1 MNFLRYPYSKK
12 LLWLAPMVF
21 VFLSACTTISSYD
34 QYAYAAAVGLKVDT
48 LNLVGMATE
57 SYASHAQEIADLT
70 VRLNKAYE
78 YDRGRPLNQKSVQ
91 LWEYL
96 LFTKPDDPDSG
107 VYQRFVQLWKAQ
119 GRLSPVAVDL
129 KKKTISRDFDRIIGL
144 ESGKIKPGELN

>member
-1 MNFLRYPYSKK
+1 MNLMKNPWQKTVS
-12 LLWLAPMVF
+12 WLAPIVF
-21 VFLSACTTISSYD
+21 TFLSACTTISTYD
-34 QYAYAAAVGLKVDT
+34 QYAYANAVGLKVDT
-48 LNLVGMATE
+48 LDLVSTATE
-57 SYASHAQEIADLT
+57 SYDSRAKEISDLT

-107 VYQRFVQLWKAQ
+107 VYQRFIQLWKTQ
-119 GRLSPVAVDL
+119 GRLSAVAVDL
-129 KKKTISRDFDRIIGL
+129 KKKTIARDFDRIIGL

>member
-1 MNFLRYPYSKK
+1 MNLMSNPCQKSLSWF
-12 LLWLAPMVF
+12 APFVF
-21 VFLSACTTISSYD
+21 AFLSACTTISSYD

-48 LNLVGMATE
+48 LNLVSMATE
-57 SYASHAQEIADLT
+57 SYASHAKEISDLT

-107 VYQRFVQLWKAQ
+107 VFQRFVQLCKTQ
-119 GRLSPVAVDL
+119 GRLSSGAVNL
-129 KKKTISRDFDRIIGL
+129 KKNTISRDFDRIIGL

>member
-1 MNFLRYPYSKK
+1 MNLMKNSWY
-12 LLWLAPMVF
+12 WLSPIVF
-21 VFLSACTTISSYD
+21 TFLSACTTISGYD

-57 SYASHAQEIADLT
+57 SYASHAKEVSDLT

-96 LFTKPDDPDSG
+96 LFTKPDDADSG
-107 VYQRFVQLWKAQ
+107 VYQRFVQLWRTQ
-119 GRLSPVAVDL
+119 GRLSGVAVDL

-144 ESGKIKPGELN
+144 ESGKIKPG

>member
-1 MNFLRYPYSKK
+1 MNLLRYPYSKK

-21 VFLSACTTISSYD
+21 IFLSACTTISSYD

-57 SYASHAQEIADLT
+57 NYASHAQEISDLT
-70 VRLNKAYE
+70 LRLNKAYE

-96 LFTKPDDPDSG
+96 LIAKPDDPDSG
-107 VYQRFVQLWKAQ
+107 VYQRFVQLWKTQ
-119 GRLSPVAVDL
+119 GRLSAGAVDL
-129 KKKTISRDFDRIIGL
+129 KKKTLSRDFDRIIGL

>member
-1 MNFLRYPYSKK
+1 MNLLRYPYSKK

-21 VFLSACTTISSYD
+21 IFLSACTTISSYD

-57 SYASHAQEIADLT
+57 SYASHAQEISDLT
-70 VRLNKAYE
+70 LRLNKAYE

-96 LFTKPDDPDSG
+96 LIAKPDDPDSG
-107 VYQRFVQLWKAQ
+107 VYQRFVQLWKTQ
-119 GRLSPVAVDL
+119 GRLSAVAVDL
-129 KKKTISRDFDRIIGL
+129 KKKTLSRDFDRIIGL

>member
-1 MNFLRYPYSKK
+1 MNLLSYPYLKK
-12 LLWLAPMVF
+12 FLWLAPMVLIL
-21 VFLSACTTISSYD
+21 LSACTTITSYD

-48 LNLVGMATE
+48 LDLAGMATE
-57 SYASHAQEIADLT
+57 SYASHAQDIVDLT

-96 LFTKPDDPDSG
+96 LITKPDDPDSG
-107 VYQRFVQLWKAQ
+107 VYQHFVQLWKTQ
-119 GRLSPVAVDL
+119 GRLSAVAVDL
-129 KKKTISRDFDRIIGL
+129 KKKTLSRDFDRIIGL